1 MPIWLTLAIGLVGS
15 AAGGGIAA
23 VASHSNP
30 YAISFGSLLVAIAL
44 VIGYRRF
51 IQKRPITGPD
61 ALRFPERGLG
71 VADYRDRLRRVG
83 VDPDQASP
91 LTVGV
96 AARAEAARP
105 AAEADEEHS
114 TEGVELL
121 QKLVDLH
128 DADVL
133 TDDEFEAKR
142 RLVIERLRSS
152 GT

>member
-1 MPIWLTLAIGLVGS
+1 MLFSAFVTGGLARLAVPGPDPMPLWLTLVIGLVGS

-91 LTVGV
+91 LTVAA
-96 AARAEAARP
+96 AARAEQGSP
-105 AAEADEEHS
+105 AAAPGEEHS

-128 DADVL
+128 
-133 TDDEFEAKR
+133 
-142 RLVIERLRSS
+142 
-152 GT
+152 